1 MSGPEPLSAAGLR
14 HALRTPLNHIIGYGE
29 MLLEDIESPSLG
41 TLVFEAREAVK
52 AVQNGFSGAS
62 DTISAQDLQLLRQTL
77 LPRVERM
84 RLAVSG
90 IFEALPEKPGD
101 DLLKIRTAI
110 RTAVERLSRFA
121 ADEPG
126 ALAAL
131 SAGATNEI
139 QQDSQG
145 TGGRL
150 LVVDDSADN
159 RDILRR
165 HLEKQ
170 GYGVTTAADGGQCLE
185 LLRSGEFDLVLLDV
199 LMPGMDGFEV
209 LQRMKAD
216 AALRA
221 TPVVMISAL
230 DESNSVVRCIQMGA
244 EDYLMKPFDPVLLSA
259 RIGASLDKK
268 RLRDEERKSAED
280 LQQLLDQLRRTQD
293 RLLVQENLASLGAL
307 TAGIAHEIRNPL
319 NFINNFATASKE
331 LVAEMRELLPVVK
344 PEESAAGS
352 LSRLFGQLEQYV
364 EKIDEHGK
372 RADRIVRGMLMHS
385 RGKSGEPESVDMKNL
400 LSDAVNLAYHAMRA
414 QDRRFNLR
422 IETEFDPATGSIRAV
437 PQEISRVF
445 LNIINNAFYA
455 AWETV
460 KSKGDAFRPEVR
472 VVARDLGESVE
483 VRVMDNGPGI
493 PPALL
498 GKIFNPFFTTKP
510 AGAGTGLGLSLSH
523 DIVVRGHHGTIRAES
538 EPGMGAEFIV
548 TLPRGTEP
556 NAQ

>member
-1 MSGPEPLSAAGLR
+1 MSAPEDLSAAGLR

-29 MLLEDIESPSLG
+29 MLLEDFESTALH
-41 TLVFEAREAVK
+41 TLVFEARETVK
-52 AVQNGFSGAS
+52 IVQRSFQ
-62 DTISAQDLQLLRQTL
+62 SAEEAATAKNLQALREEL
-77 LPRVERM
+77 KPGVSRM
-84 RLAVSG
+84 RSALTQLGESVPEHLGGDLA
-90 IFEALPEKPGD
+90 
-101 DLLKIRTAI
+101 KIHS
-110 RTAVERLSRFA
+110 AVERLSDFA
-121 ADEPG
+121 TNEAG

-131 SAGATNEI
+131 SGAASNGSQNE
-139 QQDSQG
+139 SEG
-145 TGGRL
+145 AAGRL

-170 GYGVTTAADGGQCLE
+170 GYGVTTAGDGGRCLE
-185 LLRSGEFDLVLLDV
+185 LLQGGNFDLVLLDV
-199 LMPGMDGFEV
+199 LMPVMDGFEV
-209 LQRMKAD
+209 LKRMKDD
-216 AALRA
+216 ARLRT

-259 RIGASLDKK
+259 RIGASLEKK
-268 RLRDEERKSAED
+268 RLRDEERKSAEE

-293 RLLVQENLASLGAL
+293 QLLVQENLASLGAL

-319 NFINNFATASKE
+319 NFINNFATASQE
-331 LVAEMRELLPVVK
+331 LVGEIKEILVQ
-344 PEESAAGS
+344 SGS
-352 LSRLFGQLEQYV
+352 GAIASGDLTNLFSQLEQYV

-385 RGKSGEPESVDMKNL
+385 RGKSGEPELVDLKNL
-400 LSDAVNLAYHAMRA
+400 LSDALNLAYHAMRA

-422 IETEFDPATGSIRAV
+422 IETDFDPATGAIRAV

-455 AWETV
+455 VWEKT
-460 KSKGDAFRPEVR
+460 KSEEATFRPEVK
-472 VVARDLGESVE
+472 VVTCSLGDSVE
-483 VRVMDNGPGI
+483 IRVQDNGPGI
-493 PPALL
+493 PPPVLA
-498 GKIFNPFFTTKP
+498 KIFNPFFTTKP

-538 EPGMGAEFIV
+538 NPGMSAEFIV
-548 TLPRGTEP
+548 TLPRGTGP
-556 NAQ
+556 DAG